1 IVRALLLWFITPLM
15 EGENRESST
24 DEGGRNP
31 ELAAAG
37 ASTADEE
44 TAEIYVCSST
54 SSSASPPPPSATAAT
69 ASASSTPAATA
80 APAASA
86 AEIVATVTTATTTT
100 TAPPTIATAVA
111 AAAADIAVDI
121 SSAASNPVLGVKE
134 DEGEQVTAA
143 KEDGGTTCTKEKDK
157 EDGTEAVEVEEAPSA
172 VPPSQTDELR
182 KALVG
187 FYSVHNPGRIANL
200 DAILTQ
206 YAGKEGLLIER
217 LEHKYSADLSYA
229 RRAPATAPIT
239 PEGGMPPPVPDDHKP
254 LTARSQHQQQKP
266 QEPRPTSSAAR
277 VGAAAP
283 ALPQSLSSQPSI
295 APAPRPTREAL
306 SAHGGGGGGGG
317 GVALSRS
324 PGSVDTADSNR
335 PGFSRT
341 ASGTAQQNGVGPS
354 TSNYMTYLADQIRSN
369 VEGLLPASNSGG
381 GGSGVA
387 RGGGSPNSVSHVPN
401 TATTGGKK
409 QLPAEVEARGGRGA
423 GTYTGAGDGSSIDT
437 SGHYQYTS
445 GEVDHTLTARVR
457 TLEEERGGLVAACR
471 RMQAKAEAASREA
484 AAAEELREAGQRK
497 VSGFAE
503 RAMAAERRARG
514 ATARVRTLEY
524 GQSALQAEKEASDR
538 RCAVK
543 HAQLLSAIDLQMSLR
558 SQLEGLLEVVP
569 PSPLSGPSPKA
580 NGSGSLP
587 RQEAAGSAVTVP
599 ADSRVASLERPP
611 DPASD
616 EVAPAGSAPAG
627 GRESGG
633 DDEKGGGGGGGGGL
647 NEIRRRCSMLEV
659 SLRASRREALEARRS
674 RDSAETTVRQQSGAL
689 AKLQER
695 VSALEASLAK
705 EQEAGKGAS
714 QAASGLEAELE
725 LRLGQ
730 LRKAEAD
737 LSDQADANSR
747 LTEELRGALAR
758 LGIASTARAALVD
771 FCRQERESVEML
783 AAERVALAEES
794 AGMRGED
801 GLARGLEL
809 ARMAEELGDK
819 RAAGLELEVDR
830 LGKAL
835 FASRAELAGSE
846 ARVQGLRR
854 ELERA
859 AETIVGLS
867 RSAIASSSIAVG
879 EGAAVLSPQRA
890 GGPAA
895 AAGTGGKGGGTRIS
909 SRGDSSGS
917 LREAQPSL
925 LMRTPEGSASFKV
938 IEDCGSGGGM
948 GAGVPAGVGGGGSI
962 RSRSPP
968 TGAFSAA
975 GRPAPKAPES
985 NTSMGLPDSRDVSSA
1000 IAAAAA
1006 ATREVVGV
1014 SASGETGRHRIRNRS
1029 PRYGGQQ
1036 KQQQQTELDVEL

>member
-1 IVRALLLWFITPLM
+1 M
-15 EGENRESST
+15 EGEERESST
-24 DEGGRNP
+24 DVGGRHP
-31 ELAAAG
+31 KLAVAG
-37 ASTADEE
+37 ATTADEE

-54 SSSASPPPPSATAAT
+54 SSSASPPPRSATTAT
-69 ASASSTPAATA
+69 PSASSTPSATA

-86 AEIVATVTTATTTT
+86 AETVATVTAAQATTT
-100 TAPPTIATAVA
+100 TAPPTIATAA
-111 AAAADIAVDI
+111 AAASAADIAVDV
-121 SSAASNPVLGVKE
+121 SSAAPDAVLGVKE
-134 DEGEQVTAA
+134 EEGEQVTAA
-143 KEDGGTTCTKEKDK
+143 KENGGTTCTKEND
-157 EDGTEAVEVEEAPSA
+157 EADGAKAVGVTEARSA
-172 VPPSQTDELR
+172 VPSSQTDELR

-200 DAILTQ
+200 DAILAQ

-229 RRAPATAPIT
+229 RRGPATAPIP
-239 PEGGMPPPVPDDHKP
+239 PEGGMPPPVPDDHKS
-254 LTARSQHQQQKP
+254 LAARSQQQQQQP
-266 QEPRPTSSAAR
+266 QQPRPTSSAAA
-277 VGAAAP
+277 VGAGAP
-283 ALPQSLSSQPSI
+283 ALSQSLSPQPSN

-317 GVALSRS
+317 GVAFSRS
-324 PGSVDTADSNR
+324 AGSMDTADSCR

-369 VEGLLPASNSGG
+369 VEGLLPASNTGG

-387 RGGGSPNSVSHVPN
+387 GGGGSPNSVSHVPTTG
-401 TATTGGKK
+401 TAGGKK
-409 QLPAEVEARGGRGA
+409 QLAAEVEGTVGGVRGGWGA
-423 GTYTGAGDGSSIDT
+423 GTYTGAGDGSSINT
-437 SGHYQYTS
+437 SRHHQYTP
-445 GEVDHTLTARVR
+445 GAVDHTLTARVR
-457 TLEEERGGLVAACR
+457 ALEEERGGLVAACR
-471 RMQAKAEAASREA
+471 RMQAKAETASREA

-497 VSGFAE
+497 FSGFAE

-524 GQSALQAEKEASDR
+524 GQATLQAEKEASER
-538 RCAVK
+538 LCAVK

-587 RQEAAGSAVTVP
+587 RQDAAGSAVTVA
-599 ADSRVASLERPP
+599 ADSRVASLGRPP

-616 EVAPAGSAPAG
+616 AVAPAGSASAG
-627 GRESGG
+627 VHASGS
-633 DDEKGGGGGGGGGL
+633 DDEKGGDEGGCGDL

-714 QAASGLEAELE
+714 QAASSLEAELE

-737 LSDQADANSR
+737 LSDQADTNSR
-747 LTEELRGALAR
+747 LTEELRRALAR
-758 LGIASTARAALVD
+758 LGTASTARAALID
-771 FCRQERESVEML
+771 FCRQERESVELL

-794 AGMRGED
+794 AGMRGEE

-895 AAGTGGKGGGTRIS
+895 AAGTGGRGGGTKMK

-917 LREAQPSL
+917 LGEAQPSL

-938 IEDCGSGGGM
+938 IEDCGSGGGV
-948 GAGVPAGVGGGGSI
+948 GVGGPAGVGGRDSV

-985 NTSMGLPDSRDVSSA
+985 NTSVGLLDSRDVSSA

-1006 ATREVVGV
+1006 ATREVVGG

-1036 KQQQQTELDVEL
+1036 KQRQQTEIDVEL

>member
-1 IVRALLLWFITPLM
+1 M
-15 EGENRESST
+15 EGE
-24 DEGGRNP
+24 EGGSSADVGGRHP
-31 ELAAAG
+31 ELAVAG
-37 ASTADEE
+37 ASTAAGEE
-44 TAEIYVCSST
+44 AAKIAICSST
-54 SSSASPPPPSATAAT
+54 SSSASPPPSATTAT
-69 ASASSTPAATA
+69 ASASSTPTTTSALSAT
-80 APAASA
+80 SA
-86 AEIVATVTTATTTT
+86 TKIVAIATP
-100 TAPPTIATAVA
+100 APPTIATAAAA
-111 AAAADIAVDI
+111 AAAADNDVDV
-121 SSAASNPVLGVKE
+121 SSAASDAVLGVKE
-134 DEGEQVTAA
+134 EEAEQGAAA
-143 KEDGGTTCTKEKDK
+143 KEDGGITCTKKKD
-157 EDGTEAVEVEEAPSA
+157 EEGGVGAVGAKEAPSTE
-172 VPPSQTDELR
+172 PPSHSDELR

-239 PEGGMPPPVPDDHKP
+239 PEGGIPPPVPDGHKP
-254 LTARSQHQQQKP
+254 LTATSQHRPQQQP
-266 QEPRPTSSAAR
+266 QQPRLRTSTTSATA

-283 ALPQSLSSQPSI
+283 APSQSPSPQPSI
-295 APAPRPTREAL
+295 APAPRLPREAL
-306 SAHGGGGGGGG
+306 LAHGGGGGGGG
-317 GVALSRS
+317 GLALSRL
-324 PGSVDTADSNR
+324 PGSMDTAGNNKPSS
-335 PGFSRT
+335 SRT
-341 ASGTAQQNGVGPS
+341 ANGTSQQNGVGVGGPS

-369 VEGLLPASNSGG
+369 VEGLLPASSSGG
-381 GGSGVA
+381 GGGGVA
-387 RGGGSPNSVSHVPN
+387 GGGGSPNSVPYAY
-401 TATTGGKK
+401 TAGGKK
-409 QLPAEVEARGGRGA
+409 NLAAEVEGTAGGGVRGGRGA
-423 GTYTGAGDGSSIDT
+423 GTNTGAGDTSSSSINT
-437 SGHYQYTS
+437 SRHQQYTP
-445 GEVDHTLTARVR
+445 GEVDPTLTARVR
-457 TLEEERGGLVAACR
+457 ALEEERGGLVAACR

-497 VSGFAE
+497 MSGFAE

-514 ATARVRTLEY
+514 ATARLRTLEY
-524 GQSALQAEKEASDR
+524 GQAALQAEKEASER

-569 PSPLSGPSPKA
+569 PSPLPGSSPKA
-580 NGSGSLP
+580 NGPGSLP
-587 RQEAAGSAVTVP
+587 RQEAAGSALTVA
-599 ADSRVASLERPP
+599 ADSRVASLERSP
-611 DPASD
+611 DTASD

-627 GRESGG
+627 GQASGC
-633 DDEKGGGGGGGGGL
+633 DDEKRGGGGGGGDL

-674 RDSAETTVRQQSGAL
+674 RDFAETTVRQQSGAL
-689 AKLQER
+689 AKLKER
-695 VSALEASLAK
+695 ASALEASLAK

-730 LRKAEAD
+730 LRNAEAD

-747 LTEELRGALAR
+747 LTEELREALAR
-758 LGIASTARAALVD
+758 LGTASTARAALVD
-771 FCRQERESVEML
+771 FCRQERESVELL

-794 AGMRGED
+794 ADMRGEES
-801 GLARGLEL
+801 LARGLEL

-859 AETIVGLS
+859 AETIVDLS
-867 RSAIASSSIAVG
+867 RSAIAFSSSNAVG
-879 EGAAVLSPQRA
+879 EGERAGAGAAVLSPQGT

-895 AAGTGGKGGGTRIS
+895 GAGMGGKEGGTGS
-909 SRGDSSGS
+909 SIRGEPSGA
-917 LREAQPSL
+917 LREAQPSSL
-925 LMRTPEGSASFKV
+925 LTRTPEGSASFEV
-938 IEDCGSGGGM
+938 IEDGGSVGV
-948 GAGVPAGVGGGGSI
+948 GVPAGVVVGSST

-985 NTSMGLPDSRDVSSA
+985 NTPAGLLHSRDVSSA

-1006 ATREVVGV
+1006 ATREVVGG
-1014 SASGETGRHRIRNRS
+1014 SASGETGRHRVRNRS

-1036 KQQQQTELDVEL
+1036 KQQQQQQ